1 MSDNSKRSKDFAKNT
16 AILTFGKICTQS
28 ISFLLLPLYT
38 AILEP
43 VDYGA
48 VDLIVTYNTLLLTLV
63 ALQFDQGLF
72 RFMLDDRYNKKRNIE
87 LFSSILSIS
96 VVQVTVFGLLYYIL
110 QPFVTLQYKHYMA
123 VDVILSV
130 FLQLFMQ
137 FVRGLG
143 KSADYAIASFI
154 SAAGTVI
161 FNVFFLVVLHL
172 DGLGLIY
179 SIILSK
185 TLAICYLFC
194 KNQLWHYYSI
204 KCVNRDVFTAVAK
217 YSIPLVPN
225 NLAWWIINASDRTI
239 IVAFLGT
246 ALNGIYTVANKFS
259 NVFINFYNILNLSW
273 TENVSL
279 HFNDDDRDEYL
290 AAMVTTL
297 FNLFAAACIGI
308 IACLPLVFNSFINE
322 KYAEAYPHIP
332 ILMIAMLFRVVV
344 GLYSV
349 VYVAQKKT
357 VSIMLTTIG
366 AALINVVVHLILIN
380 KIGLFAASFSTLI
393 SFAIVAIYRYID
405 VNRTLRMHIEKRS
418 LVLTIIACCIIL
430 PLYYHNEFAWNV
442 VSLLV
447 AICYAFI
454 INKDILRD
462 VSGTLK
468 KLKREGR

>member
-1 MSDNSKRSKDFAKNT
+1 M
-16 AILTFGKICTQS
+16 I
-28 ISFLLLPLYT
+28 
-38 AILEP
+38 
-43 VDYGA
+43 
-48 VDLIVTYNTLLLTLV
+48 
-63 ALQFDQGLF
+63 
-72 RFMLDDRYNKKRNIE
+72 
-87 LFSSILSIS
+87 
-96 VVQVTVFGLLYYIL
+96 
-110 QPFVTLQYKHYMA
+110 
-123 VDVILSV
+123 
-130 FLQLFMQ
+130 
-137 FVRGLG
+137 
-143 KSADYAIASFI
+143 
-154 SAAGTVI
+154 
-161 FNVFFLVVLHL
+161 
-172 DGLGLIY
+172 
-179 SIILSK
+179 
-185 TLAICYLFC
+185 
-194 KNQLWHYYSI
+194 
-204 KCVNRDVFTAVAK
+204 
-217 YSIPLVPN
+217 
-225 NLAWWIINASDRTI
+225 
-239 IVAFLGT
+239 
-246 ALNGIYTVANKFS
+246 
-259 NVFINFYNILNLSW
+259 
-273 TENVSL
+273 SL

-454 INKDILRD
+454 INKDILHD